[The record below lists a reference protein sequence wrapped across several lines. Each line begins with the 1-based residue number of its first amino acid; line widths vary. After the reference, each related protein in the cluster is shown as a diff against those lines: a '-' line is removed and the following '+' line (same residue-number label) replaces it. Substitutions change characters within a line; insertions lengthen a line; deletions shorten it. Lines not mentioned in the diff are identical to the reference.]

1 MIGAGLLGAVA
12 LAVLAFWMGEAGGGF
27 EGLFNALLGGL
38 FLAIFAAAWRGPV
51 WRRVWLGVGSLSLWL
66 AAFMAGQHSAG
77 DAFNDCVANGET
89 VRLAL
94 AVYVKQ
100 HGTYPVT
107 LAELPGPLP
116 CERLLRPS
124 LLHYRL
130 TNGGYELGF
139 GDAMVQ
145 FMASESEV
153 FEARK

>member
-1 MIGAGLLGAVA
+1 MILASLLGAVA

-27 EGLFNALLGGL
+27 AGLSSAFLYGLL
-38 FLAIFAAAWRGPV
+38 LAIAAAAWRGPV
-51 WRRVWLGVGSLSLWL
+51 WRRIWRAMGSLSLWM
-66 AAFMAGQHSAG
+66 AAFMAGQDSAG
-77 DAFNDCVANGET
+77 DAFNGCIANGET

-94 AVYVKQ
+94 AAYTRQ
-100 HGTYPVT
+100 HGVYPAT

-130 TNGGYELGF
+130 TDGGYELSF
-139 GDAMVQ
+139 GDALVL
-145 FMASESEV
+145 FMASESEA